1 MLKNIT
7 FVTGNPDKL
16 REASEILGVTLR
28 QAAIDLEELQTINV
42 EDLIIHKAEEAYKKL
57 RCPII
62 VEDTGLVFSAWNG
75 LPGALIKWFQKTVDN
90 GGIVKMLESETDR
103 RARAQCF
110 VAFHDGHK
118 ITVVKGELSG
128 TIANAVRG
136 ENGFGWDRIF
146 IPDGHTRT
154 FGEMSAIEKNS
165 FSHRKIAFDN
175 LKKLFEKTNAL
186 PLH

>member
-1 MLKNIT
+1 MFKKLT

-16 REASEILGVTLR
+16 REASEILGVPLK
-28 QAAIDLEELQTINV
+28 QAAVDLEELQTINV
-42 EDLIIHKAEEAYKKL
+42 EDLIIHKAEEAYRKL
-57 RCPII
+57 RCPVI
-62 VEDTGLVFSAWNG
+62 VEDTGLVFLAWNG

-90 GGIVKMLESETDR
+90 AGIVKMLESETDR
-103 RARAQCF
+103 RALAQCF
-110 VAFHDGHK
+110 AACHDGHR
-118 ITVVKGELSG
+118 ITVVKGELAG

-154 FGEMSAIEKNS
+154 FGEMTAIEKNS

-175 LKKLFEKTNAL
+175 LKKHFENINA
-186 PLH
+186 